1 MTNISSFIFL
11 LSFLLFSPESSASN
25 QVVGSEFDN
34 TTLLFTIQGS
44 NTIGA
49 VMAPNLVKSY
59 FKFKGAKN
67 IRSYKTTIENELVVE
82 GVLPE
87 TDQVSKVLIAAHGS
101 STGFKALANN
111 KAQIAASSRP
121 IKNKEVSLLAE
132 KADMRSIESEHIVGI
147 DGVAVIVHPS
157 RSITAL
163 SLEQI
168 AGIFSGQYLDW
179 SELGAEPGI
188 INVYARDKN
197 SGTWDSFKS
206 MALGADISLV
216 STAQRFESNDELSDR
231 VSADENGIGF
241 VGLGSVRQSK
251 LVAVSDGSAKALLP
265 NKLTVATEDYA
276 LSRRLFM
283 YSLGASDN
291 HFVNEFL
298 EFSLSNTGQ
307 KDVSDAGFIS
317 QELHA
322 VMPTYYEGLPKSFL
336 EVTAQAQRLTINFR
350 FKEGSAKLDNKAQE
364 DLKRLINYL
373 QKNQHLEVILAGFGD
388 PKRSAERSQLL
399 SKLRAM
405 AVRRELVKHG
415 IYPEKTVGFGENFPV
430 ASANHLEGRIKN
442 RRVEVWVRPK

>member
-1 MTNISSFIFL
+1 
-11 LSFLLFSPESSASN
+11 
-25 QVVGSEFDN
+25 
-34 TTLLFTIQGS
+34 
-44 NTIGA
+44 
-49 VMAPNLVKSY
+49 
-59 FKFKGAKN
+59 
-67 IRSYKTTIENELVVE
+67 
-82 GVLPE
+82 
-87 TDQVSKVLIAAHGS
+87 
-101 STGFKALANN
+101 
-111 KAQIAASSRP
+111 
-121 IKNKEVSLLAE
+121 
-132 KADMRSIESEHIVGI
+132 
-147 DGVAVIVHPS
+147 
-157 RSITAL
+157 
-163 SLEQI
+163 
-168 AGIFSGQYLDW
+168 
-179 SELGAEPGI
+179 
-188 INVYARDKN
+188 
-197 SGTWDSFKS
+197 
-206 MALGADISLV
+206 MALGADKSLV
-216 STAQRFESNDELSDR
+216 NTAHRFESNDALSDR

-322 VMPTYYEGLPKSFL
+322 VMPTYYEDLPQTFL
-336 EVTAQAQRLTINFR
+336 EVTEQSQRLTINFR

-373 QKNQHLEVILAGFGD
+373 HTNQNLEVILVGFGD

-405 AVRRELVKHG
+405 AVRRELVRHG
-415 IYPEKTVGFGENFPV
+415 IYPEKTVGLGESFPV
-430 ASANHLEGRIKN
+430 ASANHLDGRIKN